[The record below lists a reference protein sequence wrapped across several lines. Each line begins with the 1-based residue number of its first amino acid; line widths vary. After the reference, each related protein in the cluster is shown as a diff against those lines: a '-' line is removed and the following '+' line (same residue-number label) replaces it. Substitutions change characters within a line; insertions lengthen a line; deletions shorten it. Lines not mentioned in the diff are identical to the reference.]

1 MGLDLLASAQNHLI
15 ITPPG
20 EGEKSFLLCYLG
32 TADGTLHL
40 ARNATSNTTEGRS
53 DLWCLLLQTRSS
65 LYSGLSCMVVPEV
78 SWYPLFLKKD
88 GLVDECVKAS
98 IFRLQEKILI
108 QLEKT
113 VNVSR
118 IINWAKS

>member
-1 MGLDLLASAQNHLI
+1 MSAQNRLI

-40 ARNATSNTTEGRS
+40 ARNASSKTIEGRS
-53 DLWCLLLQTRSS
+53 DLWCLLLQARSL
-65 LYSGLSCMVVPEV
+65 LYPGLSCMVVPKV
-78 SWYPLFLKKD
+78 SWDIFTQLVSHFFKKT
-88 GLVDECVKAS
+88 GLTDECVKAS

-113 VNVSR
+113 LNMSR
-118 IINWAKS
+118 IINWAKN